1 MPFKVSKIAH
11 VIDQT
16 QDDGNSLRVLPV
28 EGLLRDLYNNC
39 SLTFQIVP

>member
-1 MPFKVSKIAH
+1 MPFKVSKVAH
-11 VIDQT
+11 AIDQT

-28 EGLLRDLYNNC
+28 KGPLRDLYTNC